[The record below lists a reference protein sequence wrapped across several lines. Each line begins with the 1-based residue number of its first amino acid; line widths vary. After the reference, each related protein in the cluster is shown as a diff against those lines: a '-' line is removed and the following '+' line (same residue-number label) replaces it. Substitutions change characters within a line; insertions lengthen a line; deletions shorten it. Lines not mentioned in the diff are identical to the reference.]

1 MGKVISVFG
10 SPGSGKTTFSIKFAN
25 EIAKEKSV
33 IVVFTDI
40 LCPVIP
46 TILDSVDNK
55 KSLGKILS
63 SAQVTKDVILKNCIP
78 VNKNLGVIGYSEREN
93 IFTYPQFTRPR
104 VVDLIDYLKDLA
116 DYIIIDLSSNF
127 TTDLLSTTALEIS
140 DKVIRM
146 TSSRLKDISYFN
158 SQLPL
163 LSDNIKFKTS
173 EHIKVISNFKSY
185 DAIDELK
192 EVYKIQ
198 ATFDYSEEIREQGL
212 CNELFS
218 PLSSK
223 EENKLKSN
231 LFRIANLLEEKEE
244 ANIEE
249 RANASLFEKIFRK
262 KGRLKYVR

>member
-1 MGKVISVFG
+1 MGKVISIFG
-10 SPGSGKTTFSIKFAN
+10 SPGSGKTTFSVKFAN

-46 TILDSVDNK
+46 TILDNADNK

-63 SAQVTKDVILKNCIP
+63 SAQVTKDLILQNCIS
-78 VNKNLGVIGYSEREN
+78 VNKNLGVIGYAEREN
-93 IFTYPQFTRPR
+93 IFTYPQFTRPS

-146 TSSRLKDISYFN
+146 TSSRLKDICYFN
-158 SQLPL
+158 SHLPL
-163 LSDNIKFKTS
+163 LSDMKFKTN
-173 EHIKVISNFKSY
+173 EHIRVISNFKSY
-185 DAIDELK
+185 DAIEELK

-198 ATFDYSEEIREQGL
+198 ATFGYSEEIREQGL

-218 PLSSK
+218 SLSSK
-223 EENKLKSN
+223 EEKQLKYN
-231 LFRIANLLEEKEE
+231 LFQIIDLLEEKKEE

-249 RANASLFEKIFRK
+249 GSNASLFEKIFRK
-262 KGRLKYVR
+262 KGSLKYVR

>member
-10 SPGSGKTTFSIKFAN
+10 SPGSGKTTFSVKFAN

-46 TILDSVDNK
+46 TILDNIDNK

-63 SAQVTKDVILKNCIP
+63 SAQVTKDVILKNCIS
-78 VNKNLGVIGYSEREN
+78 VNKNLGVIGYAEYEN
-93 IFTYPQFTRPR
+93 VFTYPQYTDVR
-104 VVDLIDYLKDLA
+104 VVNLIDSLKDLA

-127 TTDLLSTTALEIS
+127 TTDLLSTKALEIS

-158 SQLPL
+158 SHLPL
-163 LSDNIKFKTS
+163 LSDKFKTDD
-173 EHIKVISNFKSY
+173 HIKVISNFKSY
-185 DAIDELK
+185 DAIEELK
-192 EVYKIQ
+192 EIYRIQ
-198 ATFDYSEEIREQGL
+198 ATFGYSEEIREQGL

-223 EENKLKSN
+223 EEKQLKSD
-231 LFRIANLLEEKEE
+231 LFKIANLLGEKEKS
-244 ANIEE
+244 NIEE
-249 RANASLFEKIFRK
+249 GANASLFEKIFRK
-262 KGRLKYVR
+262 KGSLKYVR

>member
-1 MGKVISVFG
+1 MGKVISVWG
-10 SPGSGKTTFSIKFAN
+10 SPGSGKTTFSVKFAN

-33 IVVFTDI
+33 IVVFSDT

-46 TILDSVDNK
+46 TILDNADNK

-78 VNKNLGVIGYSEREN
+78 VNKNLGVIGYAEYEN
-93 IFTYPQFTRPR
+93 IFTYPQFTREK
-104 VVDLIDYLKDLA
+104 VVDLIDCLKDLA

-127 TTDLLSTTALEIS
+127 TTDLLSTTGLEIS

-146 TSSRLKDISYFN
+146 TSSRLKDICYFN
-158 SQLPL
+158 SHLPL
-163 LSDNIKFKTS
+163 LSDIKFKTNK
-173 EHIKVISNFKSY
+173 HIKVISNFKSY

-218 PLSSK
+218 SLSSK

-231 LFRIANLLEEKEE
+231 LSQIINLLGEKKEE
-244 ANIEE
+244 NNTEGANV
-249 RANASLFEKIFRK
+249 SLFGKIFRK
-262 KGRLKYVR
+262 KGSLKYVR

>member
-10 SPGSGKTTFSIKFAN
+10 SPGSGKTTFSVKFAN

-46 TILDSVDNK
+46 TILDNVDNK

-63 SAQVTKDVILKNCIP
+63 SAQVTKDVILQNCIS
-78 VNKNLGVIGYSEREN
+78 VNKNLGVIGYAEYEN
-93 IFTYPQFTRPR
+93 VFAYPQYTDVRA
-104 VVDLIDYLKDLA
+104 VDLIDRLRDLA

-158 SQLPL
+158 SHLPL
-163 LSDNIKFKTS
+163 LSDKFKKD

-185 DAIDELK
+185 DAIEELK
-192 EVYKIQ
+192 EIYKIQ
-198 ATFDYSEEIREQGL
+198 ATFGYSEEIREQGL

-223 EENKLKSN
+223 EEKQLKSD
-231 LFRIANLLEEKEE
+231 LFKIANLLGKKEKS
-244 ANIEE
+244 NIEE
-249 RANASLFEKIFRK
+249 GVKASLFEKIFRK
-262 KGRLKYVR
+262 KGSLKYVR